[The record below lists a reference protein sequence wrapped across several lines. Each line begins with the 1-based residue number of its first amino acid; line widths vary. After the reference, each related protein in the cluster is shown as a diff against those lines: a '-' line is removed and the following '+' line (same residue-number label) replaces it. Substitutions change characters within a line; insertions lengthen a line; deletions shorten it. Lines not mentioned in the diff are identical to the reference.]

1 MAPYWHS
8 HDMILHSFP
17 HTDLSVSDIGLGT
30 MTFGEQTDRDDAHK
44 QLDYAQAQGVT
55 LLDMA
60 EMYPVPGRAETQGA
74 TEAIVGEWL
83 KRQRRDKVI
92 VATKVAGPQRG
103 FTWLRGGP
111 TALDETNI
119 RAALHA
125 SLKRL
130 HTDYVDIY
138 QIHWPARPLPLF
150 GDTHY
155 EPRDDRDEG
164 HAIDEQLAV
173 LGALVKEG
181 KVRYLGLSNETP
193 WGVMRFLESAD
204 RHKLPRIVT
213 IQNAY
218 NLLNRSFEAGLAEIC
233 HKEKLGLLAY
243 SPLAFGLLTGK
254 YLTSTDPEA
263 RLVRFPQFG
272 PRYRKPPVE
281 AAVRAYAQ
289 IASDFGVPLGALAL
303 AFVRSRFFTAS
314 TLVGARTLDQ
324 LKENLENA
332 KLVLTPEMLAAID
345 AIHVRSPNPA
355 P

>member
-1 MAPYWHS
+1 
-8 HDMILHSFP
+8 MILHTFM
-17 HTDLSVSDIGLGT
+17 HTDLTVSDIGLGT
-30 MTFGEQTDRDDAHK
+30 MTFGEQTDRDDAHQ
-44 QLDYAQAQGVT
+44 QLDYAVAQGIT

-83 KRQRRDKVI
+83 KKQARDKLVI
-92 VATKVAGPQRG
+92 ATKVAGPSRG
-103 FTWLRGGP
+103 FSWIRGGP
-111 TALDETNI
+111 KALDETNI
-119 RAALHA
+119 RTALHD

-130 HTDYVDIY
+130 QTDYVDIY

-155 EPRDDRDEG
+155 EPHNGRDEDQL
-164 HAIDEQLAV
+164 IDEQLAT

-181 KVRYLGLSNETP
+181 KVRALGLSNETP
-193 WGVMRFLESAD
+193 WGALRFLKAAD

-218 NLLNRSFEAGLAEIC
+218 NLLNRSFETGLAEVC
-233 HKEKLGLLAY
+233 HQEKLGLLAY

-254 YLTSTDPEA
+254 YLGPPDPEA

-289 IASDFGVPLGALAL
+289 IAADFGVPLGALAL
-303 AFVRSRFFTAS
+303 AFARSRFFTAS

-332 KLVLTPEMLAAID
+332 KLVLTPEMLTAID
-345 AIHVRSPNPA
+345 AVHTHSPNPA

>member
-1 MAPYWHS
+1 
-8 HDMILHSFP
+8 MILHALP
-17 HTDLSVSDIGLGT
+17 HTDLTVSDIGLGT

-44 QLDYAQAQGVT
+44 QLDYALSQGVT

-74 TEAIVGEWL
+74 TETIVGEWL
-83 KRQRRDKVI
+83 KKQNRGEI
-92 VATKVAGPQRG
+92 IIATKVAGPSRG
-103 FTWLRGGP
+103 FTWIRGGP
-111 TALDETNI
+111 KALDETNI
-119 RAALHA
+119 RTALHD

-130 HTDYVDIY
+130 KTDYVDIY
-138 QIHWPARPLPLF
+138 QTHWPARPLPLF

-155 EPRDDRDEG
+155 EPHSGEDEG
-164 HAIDEQLAV
+164 HLIDEQLAA

-193 WGVMRFLESAD
+193 WGALRFLESAV

-218 NLLNRSFEAGLAEIC
+218 NLLNRSFETGLAEVC
-233 HKEKLGLLAY
+233 HQEKLGLLGY

-254 YLTSTDPEA
+254 YLGSAEPEA

-272 PRYRKPPVE
+272 PRYRKPAVE

-289 IASDFGVPLGALAL
+289 LAHDFSVPLGALAL
-303 AFVRSRFFTAS
+303 AFARSRFFTAS

-345 AIHVRSPNPA
+345 AVHARSPNPA